1 MASTVFFNYLF
12 GPNFGHN
19 SARDCARIESHLKA
33 QRCKVSF
40 SKKRE
45 KIRYFSDLEFLRQCD
60 VTWIS
65 QISFV
70 KNPKSHFTRFFK
82 TKRGKNRVWSPWGAL
97 QRNHSPKY
105 GRSTSKHKSHISA
118 CWTDCGHTSAND
130 FTRLDNRLR
139 AQKSRLSSSFC
150 SLKNRWWLTLVFFY
164 RSRASEKENL
174 QWFSWDVTLQETVI
188 HGCK

>member
-1 MASTVFFNYLF
+1 MASAVFFNYLF

-82 TKRGKNRVWSPWGAL
+82 TKRGKNRVWSPWGGSPAQSLPEIRQIYL
-97 QRNHSPKY
+97 Q
-105 GRSTSKHKSHISA
+105 
-118 CWTDCGHTSAND
+118 
-130 FTRLDNRLR
+130 
-139 AQKSRLSSSFC
+139 AQKPHQCLLDRLWPYLGERF
-150 SLKNRWWLTLVFFY
+150 
-164 RSRASEKENL
+164 
-174 QWFSWDVTLQETVI
+174 
-188 HGCK
+188 H